1 MKKNIRVPMAFN
13 QGRRGDGQMAL
24 VVPLTLSFVCHVLFL
39 VLFIIT
45 PSLRIE
51 RPPARSVINVSMVS
65 FKKTAK
71 QAESRPSAAQK
82 TPKVK
87 KPAAVKAAPKPPA
100 VKKAAPKATTPAPK
114 PKPKTSLKKKTFK
127 STQVV
132 KRAIQEL
139 EAKVAAKP
147 AEKPAEAPPEPLQS
161 ALDRLRKE
169 VDQTQT
175 RRTQDAADS
184 DTPAGT
190 STGGKTATGDE
201 GGKKTAE
208 LIDLYRL
215 EVAFQIQKNWAFN
228 EQLAGGDG
236 TLVAAIV
243 FKVMPDGEI
252 RDIFFTDRSGNAYLD
267 DQAYK
272 AIVKSNPVD
281 GHPSG
286 LVRPYVQMGV
296 RFTPQGLR

>member
-1 MKKNIRVPMAFN
+1 MKKNVRVPISFS
-13 QGRRGDGQMAL
+13 QERRGDGQMAL
-24 VVPLTLSFVCHVLFL
+24 LVPVTLSFVCHLLFL
-39 VLFIIT
+39 VIFVIT
-45 PSLRIE
+45 PSLRVE

-65 FKKTAK
+65 FKKTAQPTAK
-71 QAESRPSAAQK
+71 QPAVTKKTPTVKKSPQVKPAQK
-82 TPKVK
+82 PPVK
-87 KPAAVKAAPKPPA
+87 KKTPAKAIKAA
-100 VKKAAPKATTPAPK
+100 

-139 EAKVAAKP
+139 EAKVAAQPDQK
-147 AEKPAEAPPEPLQS
+147 PEPLQS

-169 VDQTQT
+169 VDQTQA
-175 RRTQDAADS
+175 RSAKDAADS
-184 DTPAGT
+184 TQPSGA
-190 STGGKTATGDE
+190 SAVGKRAIGDE

-236 TLVAAIV
+236 SLVAAIV

-286 LVRPYVQMGV
+286 LVQPYVQMGV